1 MDPALVQK
9 LSILQNQETKQAG
22 GYRGTG
28 HTHSRRYSLPVV
40 RFRRGFD
47 LREVAI
53 SEHESLFDVPAEFRR
68 ETTYI

>member
-1 MDPALVQK
+1 MQK

-22 GYRGTG
+22 GYREAL

-40 RFRRGFD
+40 RFRRGGFD

-53 SEHESLFDVPAEFRR
+53 SEHESLYDVPTEFRR

>member
-1 MDPALVQK
+1 M
-9 LSILQNQETKQAG
+9 
-22 GYRGTG
+22 

-40 RFRRGFD
+40 RFRRGGFD

-53 SEHESLFDVPAEFRR
+53 SEHESLYDVPAEFRR

>member
-1 MDPALVQK
+1 M
-9 LSILQNQETKQAG
+9 
-22 GYRGTG
+22 

-53 SEHESLFDVPAEFRR
+53 SEHESLFDVPAEFRQ

>member
-1 MDPALVQK
+1 M
-9 LSILQNQETKQAG
+9 
-22 GYRGTG
+22 
-28 HTHSRRYSLPVV
+28 HTHSRRYSLLVV

-53 SEHESLFDVPAEFRR
+53 SEHESLFDVPAEFRQ

>member
-1 MDPALVQK
+1 MQK

-53 SEHESLFDVPAEFRR
+53 SEHESLYDVPTEFRR
-68 ETTYI
+68 ETTYM

>member
-1 MDPALVQK
+1 MQK

-53 SEHESLFDVPAEFRR
+53 SEHESLYDVPTEFRR